1 MKLLIISFVVL
12 CAAMCAAT
20 SSATEPLIIAHRGAS
35 HDAPENTIAAYK
47 FAIEQGAD
55 AFEGDFWLGSEGHIL
70 DLHDKDTKRVAGKKF
85 SITKAPFDKLRS
97 LDVGSW
103 NKKNKKANR
112 PGERIPTLEEV
123 LEIVPAD
130 KKVVLELK
138 SGPEIVK
145 PMSKVI
151 AASRVPRE
159 QIILI
164 GFDAEAVAAC
174 KKQMPDIKALWL
186 CGFDN
191 KKREKPPKTPAEV
204 AATLKRIKA
213 DGLDA
218 EAVPAYFNAA
228 FINCLRELG
237 CHEFSVWTVDDPK
250 VAKFYA
256 DLGAWSITTN
266 RPGWLREKMKK

>member
-1 MKLLIISFVVL
+1 MSNIHLSAFL
-12 CAAMCAAT
+12 AAMCALSPPAFGQ
-20 SSATEPLIIAHRGAS
+20 LIIAHRGAS

-47 FAIEQGAD
+47 LAIEQGAD
-55 AFEGDFWLGSEGHIL
+55 AFEGDFWLGAGGHIL

-85 SITKAPFDKLRS
+85 SITKAPFEKLRA

-103 NKKNKKANR
+103 KKKKWKD
-112 PGERIPTLEEV
+112 ERIPTLEEV
-123 LEIVPAD
+123 LAIVPTG
-130 KKVVLELK
+130 KKVFLELK

-145 PMSKVI
+145 PMAKVI
-151 AASRVPRE
+151 AASHLSAE
-159 QIILI
+159 QIVLI
-164 GFDAEAVAAC
+164 SFHADAIAAC
-174 KKQMPDIKALWL
+174 KKQMPDLKALWL
-186 CGFDN
+186 CSFNN
-191 KKREKPPKTPAEV
+191 KKRDAPPKTPAEV
-204 AATLKRIKA
+204 AATLKRIHA

-228 FINCLRELG
+228 FINCLRKLG

-266 RPGWLREKMKK
+266 RPVWLRKQLKK